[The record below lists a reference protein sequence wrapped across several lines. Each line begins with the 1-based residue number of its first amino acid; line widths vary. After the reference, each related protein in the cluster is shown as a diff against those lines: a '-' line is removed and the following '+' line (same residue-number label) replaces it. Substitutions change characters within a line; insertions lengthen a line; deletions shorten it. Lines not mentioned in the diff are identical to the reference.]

1 MAKEAAEAVK
11 EPKPTVTSIFVD
23 VYPELS
29 GAATK
34 TTKRSPAM
42 NDLGDK
48 FGYDFRIPVPTT
60 DKEAKEYYNLS
71 LAQLIEKGV
80 VQHAYSESAITKMLV
95 ERRDSG
101 KPMDSANFID
111 KLAEAMKT
119 LLIWTPRESKA
130 SEAKIAKDTV
140 AELYRDYGLDPNKDD
155 QPALMKA
162 IRESRKAK

>member
-1 MAKEAAEAVK
+1 MAKKTEAVK

-29 GAATK
+29 GEATK

-42 NDLGDK
+42 NELGDK
-48 FGYDFRIPVPTT
+48 YGYDFRIPVPIT
-60 DKEAKEYYNLS
+60 DEEAKKYYNLS

-80 VQHAYSESAITKMLV
+80 VQHAYGESAITKMLV
-95 ERRDSG
+95 DRRDSG

-111 KLAEAMKT
+111 TLAKAMKT

-140 AELYRDYGLDPNKDD
+140 AELYRDYGLDPNKHSNDD
-155 QPALMKA
+155 LMKA
-162 IRESRKAK
+162 IRKNRSK

>member
-1 MAKEAAEAVK
+1 MVKVAVEAPKAPKAV
-11 EPKPTVTSIFVD
+11 VTSIFVD

-48 FGYDFRIPVPTT
+48 FGYDFRIPVPIT
-60 DKEAKEYYNLS
+60 DEEAKEYYNLS

-80 VQHAYSESAITKMLV
+80 VQHAYGESVITKMLV
-95 ERRDSG
+95 DRKASG
-101 KPMDSANFID
+101 KPMDSEKFISE
-111 KLAEAMKT
+111 LAKSMKT
-119 LLIWTPRESKA
+119 LLIWSPRETKA
-130 SEAKIAKDTV
+130 SEAKIAKDTIE
-140 AELYRDYGLDPNKDD
+140 ELYRDYGLDPNKDD
-155 QPALMKA
+155 QPTLMKA